1 MEKRR
6 LLQKMNNRGKEDE
19 SGEGEGNDNS
29 TEKTPDTV
37 FNEITESEGHLER
50 KKQFE
55 DSVSKE

>member
-1 MEKRR
+1 
-6 LLQKMNNRGKEDE
+6 MNNRGKEDE

-29 TEKTPDTV
+29 TEKSPDTV